1 MTQPIIRCLV
11 FMTCSMVLS
20 LDVHAQSS
28 KQPLAVSGIEKTARP
43 YRILT
48 SGKQVTIKCVS
59 EIKNL
64 MVWTSAGNRIVEQR
78 NIKSSEYSFRV
89 TVPEKLFFIMIQL
102 ADGKTYSEKIGLV
115 SR

>member
-1 MTQPIIRCLV
+1 MTQPIIRCLMLMICSTV
-11 FMTCSMVLS
+11 FS
-20 LDVHAQSS
+20 LGVPAQSS
-28 KQPLAVSGIEKTARP
+28 KQPLPVRDAEKTARP

-48 SGKQVTIKCVS
+48 SGKQITIKCTG

-64 MVWTSAGNRIVEQR
+64 MVWTSAGNRIVEQK

-115 SR
+115 NR